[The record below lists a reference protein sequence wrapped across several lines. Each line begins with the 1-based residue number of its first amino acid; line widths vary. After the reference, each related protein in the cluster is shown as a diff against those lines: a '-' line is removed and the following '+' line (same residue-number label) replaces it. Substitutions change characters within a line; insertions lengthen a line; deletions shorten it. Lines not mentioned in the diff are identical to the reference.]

1 MQRKASNR
9 VLAFIMALMMVLP
22 FFTPVAH
29 ATGDDQ
35 ASSSPVEGSLLTPS
49 EDQAESLL
57 EEVTEES
64 NPERVT
70 EEAPLDELTEQ
81 VSEDVDESAKPEE
94 ETAPSQDQAPEITDE
109 VNVNGQKHI
118 GWLTLT
124 EDGAS
129 KTYYFR
135 PTGTMVTGW
144 QFIDGDWRYFRV
156 GSGTMAFGWQFI
168 DGSWY
173 YLRLITGS
181 RVTGRQYIDDMWYN
195 FASNG
200 KLQGRR

>member
-1 MQRKASNR
+1 M
-9 VLAFIMALMMVLP
+9 
-22 FFTPVAH
+22 
-29 ATGDDQ
+29 D
-35 ASSSPVEGSLLTPS
+35 
-49 EDQAESLL
+49 
-57 EEVTEES
+57 
-64 NPERVT
+64 
-70 EEAPLDELTEQ
+70 
-81 VSEDVDESAKPEE
+81 
-94 ETAPSQDQAPEITDE
+94 TDE
-109 VNVNGQKHI
+109 VTTQPYVYDEFIVLRQRAEEPQEPEEPEVPVLEGFAAHDTIPGYQAYYVNGQKYI

-129 KTYYFR
+129 KTYYFC